1 MRQAGLDINMI
12 VVGKPPSLSPGTEL
26 VIYRIIQEAL
36 TNAMRHAPEA
46 QVSLE
51 LTYAPDHVVV
61 FVDDDGP
68 GASAARNPSGGH
80 GLTGMFERVAAV
92 GGTVTAGPRQ
102 PGPGW
107 RVHARIPVM
116 GVMGA
121 IGVIRIL
128 LADDEALVRSGLR
141 LILQSEPD
149 IEVVGEAQDGED
161 AIVQTRQ
168 LQPDVVLMDV
178 RMPRLDGVEATR
190 RLVEAGDA
198 HVLILT
204 TFDLDAH
211 LFAAIRAGASGFM
224 LKAVPPDDLITAVRA
239 VARGDALIEPR
250 MTRRLLEEF
259 ARRPQPA
266 ATAAAPSALKQLTDR
281 EMEVLRE
288 IGRGL
293 SNTEIGE
300 RLYIGEATVKTH
312 VAHILAKLH
321 LRDRI
326 QAVVLAYETGLIPS
340 VPSDR

>member
-1 MRQAGLDINMI
+1 M
-12 VVGKPPSLSPGTEL
+12 
-26 VIYRIIQEAL
+26 
-36 TNAMRHAPEA
+36 
-46 QVSLE
+46 
-51 LTYAPDHVVV
+51 
-61 FVDDDGP
+61 
-68 GASAARNPSGGH
+68 
-80 GLTGMFERVAAV
+80 
-92 GGTVTAGPRQ
+92 
-102 PGPGW
+102 
-107 RVHARIPVM
+107 
-116 GVMGA
+116 
-121 IGVIRIL
+121 IRIL

-161 AIVQTRQ
+161 AIQKTLQ
-168 LQPDVVLMDV
+168 LRPDVVLMDV

-190 RLVEAGDA
+190 RLVDAGDA

-259 ARRPQPA
+259 ARRPPPA
-266 ATAAAPSALKQLTDR
+266 AATMTPDALGQLTDR
-281 EMEVLRE
+281 EREVLRE

-293 SNTEIGE
+293 SNTEIGAQ
-300 RLYIGEATVKTH
+300 LYIGEATVKTH
-312 VAHILAKLH
+312 VAHILSKLH

-340 VPSDR
+340 APPRR